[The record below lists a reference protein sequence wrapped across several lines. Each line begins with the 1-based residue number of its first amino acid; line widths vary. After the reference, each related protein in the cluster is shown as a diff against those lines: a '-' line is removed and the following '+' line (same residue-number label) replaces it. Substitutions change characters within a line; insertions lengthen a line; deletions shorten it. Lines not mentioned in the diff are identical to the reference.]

1 MAAFDFPNSPSTNE
15 VYTANGVSF
24 KWNGTV
30 WQRISASTG
39 AQGSTGPT
47 GAQGATGATGSQGA
61 TGTTGPT
68 GPTGPTGSQG
78 ATGSTGAQGAAGSNG
93 GTDIVNDTSPQLGGD
108 LDTNGHEISLDDNHK
123 VKFGAGNDLEIYH
136 DGTDSVIDNVID
148 PRNLGACI
156 RSAAASNIA
165 GVIINKHHCSP
176 ITTVVRQISAGGTEA
191 VQIFTITNLVNTLK
205 YFQKLGYLILGTS
218 EHANIMHTELD
229 LNKPILAV
237 VGSEEDGIRKKT
249 QESCTEMCTLSKNEN
264 INSLNVS
271 VATGI
276 MLFEVARQK
285 FN

>member
-1 MAAFDFPNSPSTNE
+1 MENKN
-15 VYTANGVSF
+15 
-24 KWNGTV
+24 
-30 WQRISASTG
+30 
-39 AQGSTGPT
+39 PT
-47 GAQGATGATGSQGA
+47 F
-61 TGTTGPT
+61 
-68 GPTGPTGSQG
+68 
-78 ATGSTGAQGAAGSNG
+78 
-93 GTDIVNDTSPQLGGD
+93 L
-108 LDTNGHEISLDDNHK
+108 
-123 VKFGAGNDLEIYH
+123 
-136 DGTDSVIDNVID
+136 VIDNVID

-176 ITTVVRQISAGGTEA
+176 ITPIVRQVSVGGTEA
-191 VQIFTITNLVNTLK
+191 VQIFTITNLINTLK
-205 YFQKLGYLILGTS
+205 YFKKMGYLILGTS

-249 QESCTEMCTLSKNEN
+249 QEICTEMCTLSKNEN